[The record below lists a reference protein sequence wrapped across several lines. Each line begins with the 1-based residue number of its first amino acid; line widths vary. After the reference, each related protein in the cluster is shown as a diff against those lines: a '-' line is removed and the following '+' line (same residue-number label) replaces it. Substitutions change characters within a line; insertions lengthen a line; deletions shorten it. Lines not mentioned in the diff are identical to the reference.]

1 MTVRHEHLN
10 FAPKVESETSS
21 NLLQIRWLDGGSL
34 LIGRPAAHAFIGREQ
49 SVASNELYKT
59 ELKMN
64 CRRRIFIW
72 EDNMFM
78 VFAAPVYDKRIKFLV
93 RDVSLSILNI
103 YNRSA
108 P

>member
-10 FAPKVESETSS
+10 YPPKVESETSS

-34 LIGRPAAHAFIGREQ
+34 LIGRPAAHAFIGRVQ

-64 CRRRIFIW
+64 CRRLIFIW
-72 EDNMFM
+72 EANIFM
-78 VFAAPVYDKRIKFLV
+78 VSAASVYD
-93 RDVSLSILNI
+93 
-103 YNRSA
+103 
-108 P
+108 

>member
-1 MTVRHEHLN
+1 MFELP
-10 FAPKVESETSS
+10 AESMGWD
-21 NLLQIRWLDGGSL
+21 LLGISWLDGNGP
-34 LIGRPAAHAFIGREQ
+34 LIGWRAGHAFIGREQ
-49 SVASNELYKT
+49 SNELYKT

>member
-10 FAPKVESETSS
+10 FPPKVESETSS

-34 LIGRPAAHAFIGREQ
+34 LIGRPAGHAFIGREQ
-49 SVASNELYKT
+49 SNELYKT

>member
-1 MTVRHEHLN
+1 
-10 FAPKVESETSS
+10 
-21 NLLQIRWLDGGSL
+21 
-34 LIGRPAAHAFIGREQ
+34 
-49 SVASNELYKT
+49 
-59 ELKMN
+59 
-64 CRRRIFIW
+64 
-72 EDNMFM
+72 MFM